1 MLNNP
6 TEKNI
11 ESVEACIVG
20 GGLIG
25 LTLAIAL
32 SSSGIE
38 VALIDQVD
46 LQDTISPEFDGRA
59 TAISNGSAQVI
70 KGIGLWNLV
79 SDQLSPINDIRVSDK
94 NSLFF
99 LHYDHKEIGD
109 DPLGYII
116 ENRLLRQSLLKKIKD
131 QDLIKLFAP
140 SKITEINKS
149 LNNVKLKLADGREIK
164 TQLLLACDGKNS
176 SLRDFIGIPIT
187 NWNYN
192 QSSIVFSVYHE
203 ISHNN
208 LAHELFLPG
217 GPFAILPMLDMNG
230 RHRSAVVWTDS
241 KNLIPSLLALKE
253 GEFISELYKRFG
265 DHFGKLEIVCSKWTY
280 PLSLSHAQR
289 YIDHRFALVG
299 DAAHAIHPIA
309 GQGLNMGIR
318 DIAALSEVIVDARRL
333 GADIGLDETLSAY
346 ERWRRFDNLVLA
358 VVTDTINKL
367 FSNNI
372 PPIRTA
378 RRFGLGAVN
387 EIAPIRRVLMRHAM
401 GTMGELPRLIR
412 GESL

>member
-1 MLNNP
+1 MLNNSLD
-6 TEKNI
+6 KNM
-11 ESVEACIVG
+11 ESAEVCIVG

-25 LTLAIAL
+25 LTLALAL
-32 SSSGIE
+32 SSTGLE
-38 VALIDQVD
+38 VAIVERVD
-46 LQDTISPEFDGRA
+46 LQDTISSEFDGRA

-99 LHYDHKEIGD
+99 LHYDHTEVGNE
-109 DPLGYII
+109 PLGYII
-116 ENRLLRQSLLKKIKD
+116 ENRLLRLSLLKKIKE
-131 QDLIKLFAP
+131 QNRISLLAP
-140 SKITEINKS
+140 AKITEINKS
-149 LNNVKLKLADGREIK
+149 PNKVQLKLADGRKIK
-164 TQLLLACDGKNS
+164 SQLLLACDGKNS
-176 SLRDFIGIPIT
+176 SLRESTGIPVT
-187 NWNYN
+187 SWNYN
-192 QSSIVFSVYHE
+192 QSSIVFSVFHE
-203 ISHNN
+203 ISHDN

-217 GPFAILPMLDMNG
+217 GPFAILPMVDLNG

-241 KNLIPSLLALKE
+241 KSLIPSLLALKE
-253 GEFISELYKRFG
+253 EEFISELYKRFG
-265 DHFGKLEIVCSKWTY
+265 DFLGKLEIVGSKWTY
-280 PLSLSHAQR
+280 PLSLLHAQR

-299 DAAHAIHPIA
+299 DAAHSIHPIA

-333 GADIGLDETLSAY
+333 GADIGLSETLSAY

-367 FSNNI
+367 FSNDI
-372 PPIRTA
+372 PPVRTA
-378 RRFGLGAVN
+378 RRFGLGTIN
-387 EIAPIRRVLMRHAM
+387 EVAPLRRALMRHAM

>member
-79 SDQLSPINDIRVSDK
+79 SDQLSTINDIRVSDK
-94 NSLFF
+94 HSLFF

-230 RHRSAVVWTDS
+230 RHRSAVVWSDS
-241 KNLIPSLLALKE
+241 KNLIPSLLAMR
-253 GEFISELYKRFG
+253 I
-265 DHFGKLEIVCSKWTY
+265 
-280 PLSLSHAQR
+280 
-289 YIDHRFALVG
+289 
-299 DAAHAIHPIA
+299 
-309 GQGLNMGIR
+309 
-318 DIAALSEVIVDARRL
+318 
-333 GADIGLDETLSAY
+333 
-346 ERWRRFDNLVLA
+346 ER
-358 VVTDTINKL
+358 
-367 FSNNI
+367 
-372 PPIRTA
+372 
-378 RRFGLGAVN
+378 G
-387 EIAPIRRVLMRHAM
+387 RVY
-401 GTMGELPRLIR
+401 
-412 GESL
+412 